1 MWNRGIPFLALPILF
16 LIATTVTAQQMP
28 VDVSACELAKQPK
41 SFDGKIIR
49 VRSELNVFFEDF
61 SLGYKDCGADHGIWL
76 AFGGDVPGVVASTV
90 NDDLRKPGVDLRVNG
105 VAYEVKKDENF
116 RKLYALIAARRGDKP
131 EYRVTATLT
140 GAFLAGVEGKRPN
153 GNTYF
158 SGYGHLGCCS
168 LLIITQVAAVES
180 VPPAR
185 LDLSGVVRGP
195 DGRPMEGV
203 VVFDDVLGGSP
214 PQRQQAVTNG
224 EGEFHF
230 SDSGRKLRIQ
240 NPKYRP
246 LGLDVEP
253 GAAPIRLKLQ
263 DATRSDWIVS
273 PCNEADAAGRIGFF
287 AFYAIPKTMTSSP
300 FENDGERS
308 LFVFP
313 QSGESVD
320 AELILSDDAEDTLTP
335 ESRDSRWIKDTAGAV
350 IGMDSRWR
358 GPHGYFWR
366 RISFLGHDSA
376 GYSTKSSAHRDS
388 LNRILDS
395 ACTARQ

>member
-1 MWNRGIPFLALPILF
+1 MWNRGFPFLALPLLF
-16 LIATTVTAQQMP
+16 LVATTVRAQQMP
-28 VDVSACELAKQPK
+28 VEVSVCELAKQPK

-49 VRSELNVFFEDF
+49 VRSALNVFFEDF
-61 SLGYKDCGADHGIWL
+61 SLGYEDCGTDQGIWL
-76 AFGGDVPGVVASTV
+76 AFGGDVPGVVDSTV
-90 NDDLRKPGVDLRVNG
+90 NDNLRKPGVDLRVNE

-168 LLIITQVAAVES
+168 LLIITQVAEVES
-180 VPPAR
+180 APPAS

-195 DGRPMEGV
+195 DGKPMEGV

-214 PQRQQAVTNG
+214 PLRQHAVTNAK
-224 EGEFHF
+224 GEFYF
-230 SDSGRKLRIQ
+230 SDSGQKLRIQ
-240 NPKYRP
+240 NPEYRP

-253 GAAPIRLKLQ
+253 GAAPIRVKLQ
-263 DATRSDWIVS
+263 NAIRSDWIVS
-273 PCNEADAAGRIGFF
+273 TCKETDSAGRIGFF
-287 AFYAIPKTMTSSP
+287 AFYAIPKTMNSSP
-300 FENDGERS
+300 FDNDGERS

-313 QSGESVD
+313 QGGESVD
-320 AELILSDDAEDTLTP
+320 AELILADDTVNTLDP

-350 IGMDSRWR
+350 IGMDSRGR

-376 GYSTKSSAHRDS
+376 GYSTKSSAHRDL

-395 ACTARQ
+395 PCIAIR